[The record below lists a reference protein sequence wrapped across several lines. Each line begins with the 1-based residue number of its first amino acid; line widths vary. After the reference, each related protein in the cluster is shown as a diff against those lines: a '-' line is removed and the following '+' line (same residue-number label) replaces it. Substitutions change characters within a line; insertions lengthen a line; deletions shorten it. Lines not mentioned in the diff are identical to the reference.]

1 MRIHRPVWCELQRKG
16 SIFRS
21 TLVAREVEDALA
33 AMFVQASLISLSS
46 TQKLSSEETEPAHLG
61 RAEDFLMAHLD
72 SPVSLPE
79 VADAAG
85 VTVRT
90 LSRASRSRRLE
101 TVRGEL
107 LAAEPGSTSVTQVAL
122 RYGFAHL
129 GRFSVEYR
137 KLFGERPSETLAR

>member
-1 MRIHRPVWCELQRKG
+1 M
-16 SIFRS
+16 
-21 TLVAREVEDALA
+21 
-33 AMFVQASLISLSS
+33 
-46 TQKLSSEETEPAHLG
+46 
-61 RAEDFLMAHLD
+61 
-72 SPVSLPE
+72 
-79 VADAAG
+79 
-85 VTVRT
+85 TVRT
-90 LSRASRSRRLE
+90 LSRAFRSRHGLGVMGFLKRRRLE